1 MHGSSWRCL
10 QNINTFIFNSPNKH
24 CRLAFTILSL
34 QLILNFCSN
43 ALWTLTKLFPLTVLN
58 VGFHSFLPTLFL
70 VTNAMTHNDPAQ
82 NTSHVYHE
90 TCNNADCQFHCSQ
103 EVAWVHQRNFYVLP
117 PVFYYVI
124 EVLPNSGILR
134 VFRGHV
140 NHERMSFIF
149 LYTLGLKHKKHEII
163 LQKQISKDHY
173 SVFIHLFTISILYCT
188 LLLTATVI
196 ICFLYPSHC

>member
-1 MHGSSWRCL
+1 MWGFIPFFLLFFWLQTLWHTMILHRTLLMYIMKHATMQIASS
-10 QNINTFIFNSPNKH
+10 TAVK
-24 CRLAFTILSL
+24 
-34 QLILNFCSN
+34 
-43 ALWTLTKLFPLTVLN
+43 KL
-58 VGFHSFLPTLFL
+58 H
-70 VTNAMTHNDPAQ
+70 
-82 NTSHVYHE
+82 
-90 TCNNADCQFHCSQ
+90 
-103 EVAWVHQRNFYVLP
+103 AWVHQRNFYVLP
-117 PVFYYVI
+117 PVFYHVI

-173 SVFIHLFTISILYCT
+173 SPFIHLFTISILYST